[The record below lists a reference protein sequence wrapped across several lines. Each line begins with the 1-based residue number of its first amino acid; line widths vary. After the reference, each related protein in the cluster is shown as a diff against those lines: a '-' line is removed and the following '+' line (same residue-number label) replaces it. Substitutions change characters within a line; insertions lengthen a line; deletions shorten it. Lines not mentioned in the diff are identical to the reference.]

1 MTSPTTF
8 SLGDTVSVIDPD
20 EPPSE
25 WATFKIIEKFSDSY
39 QLSPTDKFCY
49 EPLWVRA
56 NEIALTQV
64 KPNKST
70 NISVSFNFYLSL
82 L

>member
-1 MTSPTTF
+1 MIPKNTF
-8 SLGDTVSVIDPD
+8 SIGDNVKVIDKD
-20 EPPSE
+20 ELPSE
-25 WATFKIIEKFSDSY
+25 WATFFIIEILSDSY
-39 QLSPTDKFCY
+39 RLSPPDKFTY
-49 EPLWVRA
+49 EPLWVTA

>member
-1 MTSPTTF
+1 MTLSTTF
-8 SLGDTVSVIDPD
+8 DLGDLVQIIDPE

-25 WATFKIIEKFSDSY
+25 WATFTIIEKFSDSY
-39 QLSPTDKFCY
+39 QLSPTDKFTY

-70 NISVSFNFYLSL
+70 NISVSFNFYLFL